1 MVKETGIE
9 DINEAI
15 KKAIN
20 EALLEAQDKY
30 EYKKMIENV
39 VLSKIYEDSESNRN
53 QYMNDRRKKDQ
64 QDQESGE
71 INNLR
76 NFVIDTLRSGKVK
89 MADAM
94 RSLWKVKKGTKDD
107 DVYRSLFSKCVSGE
121 PDADGAVRKFTDDE
135 ITRLA
140 QYLHGIAS

>member
-1 MVKETGIE
+1 MAKETGIE
-9 DINEAI
+9 NINEAI

-20 EALLEAQDKY
+20 EALLEAQEKY
-30 EYKKMIENV
+30 EFKKMIENV
-39 VLSKIYEDSESNRN
+39 VLSMLHEDAESNRN
-53 QYMNDRRKKDQ
+53 QYLNDRRKRVQ
-64 QDQESGE
+64 QDQDSGKM
-71 INNLR
+71 NNLR

-94 RSLWKVKKGTKDD
+94 RSLWKVKKGSKDD